1 MNWMEK
7 MKKTNIDIDM
17 DYEFD
22 SSIQNALIEFF
33 SDNSNYTIDDVSQ
46 FINDMLTD
54 ICRQFANETETM
66 DPKKRIEEFN
76 KKIYTIMKNADIT
89 ALTSKSEQGK
99 NLYGKLFEFLQS
111 EQFPT
116 GKEYSPQKD
125 RNQIMSKTEIECRDY
140 EIRKKYIQHII
151 DTYASSMPSDLFT
164 YLESINEQFK
174 NRPIDMNTMYFGR
187 MNMQNAAFM
196 KRIIFDLGYRVNLD
210 DLLIGKE
217 ISTDK
222 IEMGSQKDVFKSG
235 EVREQ
240 DDFCFTQAEYKRLQ
254 EYAENLNGLEKY
266 FRQIIGLKQYD
277 EFGFP
282 IEEESETP
290 ITDAMRAWGEEEKE
304 SETPITDAMRAWGE
318 EEKESETPIT
328 DAMRA
333 WGEEEKESETPITD
347 AMRAWG
353 EEEKESETPITDAM
367 RAWGEEEKESETPIT
382 DAMRAWD
389 EEEKESE
396 TPITDAMRT
405 WNEEK
410 KTIKTDPYI
419 KALLDRL
426 IKSGG
431 ILIPSQHLK
440 IQQGDFQKIANVPS
454 EASIKA
460 GYKAH
465 SLEGVYERRNI
476 KMSQIQKANQVIHE
490 SSQNKDEQQNE
501 QEGGTDYDQH

>member
-76 KKIYTIMKNADIT
+76 KKIYTIMKNADIA

-333 WGEEEKESETPITD
+333 W
-347 AMRAWG
+347 
-353 EEEKESETPITDAM
+353 
-367 RAWGEEEKESETPIT
+367 
-382 DAMRAWD
+382 D

>member
-1 MNWMEK
+1 MEK

-76 KKIYTIMKNADIT
+76 KKIYTIMKNADIA

-304 SETPITDAMRAWGE
+304 SETPITDAMRAWD
-318 EEKESETPIT
+318 EEK
-328 DAMRA
+328 
-333 WGEEEKESETPITD
+333 
-347 AMRAWG
+347 
-353 EEEKESETPITDAM
+353 
-367 RAWGEEEKESETPIT
+367 
-382 DAMRAWD
+382 
-389 EEEKESE
+389 KESE

>member
-76 KKIYTIMKNADIT
+76 KKIYTIMKNADIA

-304 SETPITDAMRAWGE
+304 SETPITDAMRAW
-318 EEKESETPIT
+318 
-328 DAMRA
+328 D
-333 WGEEEKESETPITD
+333 
-347 AMRAWG
+347 
-353 EEEKESETPITDAM
+353 
-367 RAWGEEEKESETPIT
+367 EEEKESETPIT

>member
-76 KKIYTIMKNADIT
+76 KKIYTIMKNADIA

-290 ITDAMRAWGEEEKE
+290 ITDAMRAWGEDEKE
-304 SETPITDAMRAWGE
+304 RETPITDAMRAWGE

-328 DAMRA
+328 
-333 WGEEEKESETPITD
+333 E
-347 AMRAWG
+347 
-353 EEEKESETPITDAM
+353 
-367 RAWGEEEKESETPIT
+367 
-382 DAMRAWD
+382 
-389 EEEKESE
+389 
-396 TPITDAMRT
+396 AMRT

>member
-76 KKIYTIMKNADIT
+76 KKIYTIMKNADIA

-304 SETPITDAMRAWGE
+304 SETPITDAMRAW
-318 EEKESETPIT
+318 
-328 DAMRA
+328 
-333 WGEEEKESETPITD
+333 
-347 AMRAWG
+347 
-353 EEEKESETPITDAM
+353 
-367 RAWGEEEKESETPIT
+367 
-382 DAMRAWD
+382 D

-440 IQQGDFQKIANVPS
+440 IQQGDFQKIAHVPS

>member
-76 KKIYTIMKNADIT
+76 KKIYTIMKNADIA

-304 SETPITDAMRAWGE
+304 SETPITDAMR
-318 EEKESETPIT
+318 
-328 DAMRA
+328 
-333 WGEEEKESETPITD
+333 
-347 AMRAWG
+347 
-353 EEEKESETPITDAM
+353 
-367 RAWGEEEKESETPIT
+367 
-382 DAMRAWD
+382 
-389 EEEKESE
+389 
-396 TPITDAMRT
+396 T

>member
-1 MNWMEK
+1 
-7 MKKTNIDIDM
+7 
-17 DYEFD
+17 
-22 SSIQNALIEFF
+22 
-33 SDNSNYTIDDVSQ
+33 
-46 FINDMLTD
+46 
-54 ICRQFANETETM
+54 
-66 DPKKRIEEFN
+66 
-76 KKIYTIMKNADIT
+76 
-89 ALTSKSEQGK
+89 
-99 NLYGKLFEFLQS
+99 
-111 EQFPT
+111 
-116 GKEYSPQKD
+116 
-125 RNQIMSKTEIECRDY
+125 
-140 EIRKKYIQHII
+140 
-151 DTYASSMPSDLFT
+151 
-164 YLESINEQFK
+164 
-174 NRPIDMNTMYFGR
+174 
-187 MNMQNAAFM
+187 
-196 KRIIFDLGYRVNLD
+196 
-210 DLLIGKE
+210 
-217 ISTDK
+217 
-222 IEMGSQKDVFKSG
+222 MGSQKDVFKSG

-282 IEEESETP
+282 IEE
-290 ITDAMRAWGEEEKE
+290 
-304 SETPITDAMRAWGE
+304 
-318 EEKESETPIT
+318 
-328 DAMRA
+328 
-333 WGEEEKESETPITD
+333 
-347 AMRAWG
+347 
-353 EEEKESETPITDAM
+353 
-367 RAWGEEEKESETPIT
+367 ESETPIT

>member
-76 KKIYTIMKNADIT
+76 KKIYTIMKNADI
-89 ALTSKSEQGK
+89 AVLTSKSEQGE

-304 SETPITDAMRAWGE
+304 SETPITDAMRAW
-318 EEKESETPIT
+318 
-328 DAMRA
+328 
-333 WGEEEKESETPITD
+333 
-347 AMRAWG
+347 
-353 EEEKESETPITDAM
+353 
-367 RAWGEEEKESETPIT
+367 
-382 DAMRAWD
+382 D

>member
-76 KKIYTIMKNADIT
+76 KKIYTIMKNADIA

-333 WGEEEKESETPITD
+333 WDEEK
-347 AMRAWG
+347 
-353 EEEKESETPITDAM
+353 
-367 RAWGEEEKESETPIT
+367 
-382 DAMRAWD
+382 
-389 EEEKESE
+389 KESE

-501 QEGGTDYDQH
+501 QEGGTDYVQH

>member
-1 MNWMEK
+1 MEK

-76 KKIYTIMKNADIT
+76 KKIYTIMKNADIA

-304 SETPITDAMRAWGE
+304 SETPITDAMRAW
-318 EEKESETPIT
+318 
-328 DAMRA
+328 
-333 WGEEEKESETPITD
+333 
-347 AMRAWG
+347 
-353 EEEKESETPITDAM
+353 
-367 RAWGEEEKESETPIT
+367 
-382 DAMRAWD
+382 D

>member
-76 KKIYTIMKNADIT
+76 KKIYTIMKNADIA

-333 WGEEEKESETPITD
+333 WDEEK
-347 AMRAWG
+347 
-353 EEEKESETPITDAM
+353 
-367 RAWGEEEKESETPIT
+367 
-382 DAMRAWD
+382 
-389 EEEKESE
+389 KESE

>member
-76 KKIYTIMKNADIT
+76 KKIYTIMKNADIA

-304 SETPITDAMRAWGE
+304 SETPITDAMRAW
-318 EEKESETPIT
+318 
-328 DAMRA
+328 
-333 WGEEEKESETPITD
+333 
-347 AMRAWG
+347 
-353 EEEKESETPITDAM
+353 
-367 RAWGEEEKESETPIT
+367 
-382 DAMRAWD
+382 D

>member
-76 KKIYTIMKNADIT
+76 KKIYTIMKNADIA

-318 EEKESETPIT
+318 EEKE
-328 DAMRA
+328 R
-333 WGEEEKESETPITD
+333 
-347 AMRAWG
+347 
-353 EEEKESETPITDAM
+353 
-367 RAWGEEEKESETPIT
+367 ETPIT

>member
-76 KKIYTIMKNADIT
+76 KKIYTIMKNADIA

-304 SETPITDAMRAWGE
+304 SETPITDAMRAWD
-318 EEKESETPIT
+318 EEK
-328 DAMRA
+328 
-333 WGEEEKESETPITD
+333 
-347 AMRAWG
+347 
-353 EEEKESETPITDAM
+353 
-367 RAWGEEEKESETPIT
+367 
-382 DAMRAWD
+382 
-389 EEEKESE
+389 KESE

>member
-17 DYEFD
+17 DYEFY

-76 KKIYTIMKNADIT
+76 KKIYTIMKNADIA

-333 WGEEEKESETPITD
+333 W
-347 AMRAWG
+347 
-353 EEEKESETPITDAM
+353 
-367 RAWGEEEKESETPIT
+367 
-382 DAMRAWD
+382 D
-389 EEEKESE
+389 EEEKERE
-396 TPITDAMRT
+396 TPI
-405 WNEEK
+405 K

>member
-76 KKIYTIMKNADIT
+76 KKIYTIMKNADI
-89 ALTSKSEQGK
+89 AVLTSKSEQGE

-333 WGEEEKESETPITD
+333 W
-347 AMRAWG
+347 
-353 EEEKESETPITDAM
+353 
-367 RAWGEEEKESETPIT
+367 
-382 DAMRAWD
+382 D

>member
-76 KKIYTIMKNADIT
+76 KKIYTIMKNADIA

-222 IEMGSQKDVFKSG
+222 IEMGSQKDVFKSR

-282 IEEESETP
+282 IEE
-290 ITDAMRAWGEEEKE
+290 
-304 SETPITDAMRAWGE
+304 
-318 EEKESETPIT
+318 
-328 DAMRA
+328 
-333 WGEEEKESETPITD
+333 ESETPITD

>member
-76 KKIYTIMKNADIT
+76 KKIYTIMKNADIA

-304 SETPITDAMRAWGE
+304 SETPIA
-318 EEKESETPIT
+318 
-328 DAMRA
+328 
-333 WGEEEKESETPITD
+333 
-347 AMRAWG
+347 
-353 EEEKESETPITDAM
+353 
-367 RAWGEEEKESETPIT
+367 

-389 EEEKESE
+389 EEKKESE

>member
-76 KKIYTIMKNADIT
+76 KKIYTIMKNADIA

-304 SETPITDAMRAWGE
+304 SETPITDAMRAW
-318 EEKESETPIT
+318 
-328 DAMRA
+328 
-333 WGEEEKESETPITD
+333 
-347 AMRAWG
+347 
-353 EEEKESETPITDAM
+353 
-367 RAWGEEEKESETPIT
+367 
-382 DAMRAWD
+382 D

-501 QEGGTDYDQH
+501 QEGGTDYEQH

>member
-76 KKIYTIMKNADIT
+76 KKIYTIMKNADIA

-240 DDFCFTQAEYKRLQ
+240 DDFCFTQAEYTRLQ

-282 IEEESETP
+282 IEE
-290 ITDAMRAWGEEEKE
+290 
-304 SETPITDAMRAWGE
+304 
-318 EEKESETPIT
+318 
-328 DAMRA
+328 
-333 WGEEEKESETPITD
+333 
-347 AMRAWG
+347 
-353 EEEKESETPITDAM
+353 ESETPITDAM

>member
-1 MNWMEK
+1 
-7 MKKTNIDIDM
+7 
-17 DYEFD
+17 
-22 SSIQNALIEFF
+22 
-33 SDNSNYTIDDVSQ
+33 
-46 FINDMLTD
+46 
-54 ICRQFANETETM
+54 
-66 DPKKRIEEFN
+66 
-76 KKIYTIMKNADIT
+76 
-89 ALTSKSEQGK
+89 
-99 NLYGKLFEFLQS
+99 
-111 EQFPT
+111 
-116 GKEYSPQKD
+116 
-125 RNQIMSKTEIECRDY
+125 
-140 EIRKKYIQHII
+140 
-151 DTYASSMPSDLFT
+151 
-164 YLESINEQFK
+164 
-174 NRPIDMNTMYFGR
+174 
-187 MNMQNAAFM
+187 
-196 KRIIFDLGYRVNLD
+196 
-210 DLLIGKE
+210 
-217 ISTDK
+217 
-222 IEMGSQKDVFKSG
+222 
-235 EVREQ
+235 
-240 DDFCFTQAEYKRLQ
+240 
-254 EYAENLNGLEKY
+254 
-266 FRQIIGLKQYD
+266 
-277 EFGFP
+277 
-282 IEEESETP
+282 
-290 ITDAMRAWGEEEKE
+290 MRAWGEEEKE

-333 WGEEEKESETPITD
+333 WGEEEKESETPI
-347 AMRAWG
+347 A
-353 EEEKESETPITDAM
+353 
-367 RAWGEEEKESETPIT
+367 

-389 EEEKESE
+389 EEKKESE

>member
-1 MNWMEK
+1 
-7 MKKTNIDIDM
+7 M

-76 KKIYTIMKNADIT
+76 KKIYTIMKNADIA

-353 EEEKESETPITDAM
+353 EEEKESETPIA
-367 RAWGEEEKESETPIT
+367 

-389 EEEKESE
+389 EEKKESE

>member
-76 KKIYTIMKNADIT
+76 KKIYTIMKNADI
-89 ALTSKSEQGK
+89 AVLTSKSEQGK

-333 WGEEEKESETPITD
+333 W
-347 AMRAWG
+347 
-353 EEEKESETPITDAM
+353 
-367 RAWGEEEKESETPIT
+367 
-382 DAMRAWD
+382 D

>member
-76 KKIYTIMKNADIT
+76 KKIYTIMKNADIA

-347 AMRAWG
+347 AMR
-353 EEEKESETPITDAM
+353 
-367 RAWGEEEKESETPIT
+367 
-382 DAMRAWD
+382 
-389 EEEKESE
+389 
-396 TPITDAMRT
+396 T

>member
-76 KKIYTIMKNADIT
+76 KKIYTIMKNADI
-89 ALTSKSEQGK
+89 AVLTSKSEQGS

-304 SETPITDAMRAWGE
+304 SETPITDAMRAW
-318 EEKESETPIT
+318 
-328 DAMRA
+328 
-333 WGEEEKESETPITD
+333 
-347 AMRAWG
+347 
-353 EEEKESETPITDAM
+353 
-367 RAWGEEEKESETPIT
+367 
-382 DAMRAWD
+382 D

>member
-76 KKIYTIMKNADIT
+76 KKIYTIMKNADIA

-318 EEKESETPIT
+318 EEKESETPI
-328 DAMRA
+328 A
-333 WGEEEKESETPITD
+333 
-347 AMRAWG
+347 
-353 EEEKESETPITDAM
+353 
-367 RAWGEEEKESETPIT
+367 

-389 EEEKESE
+389 EEKKESE

>member
-76 KKIYTIMKNADIT
+76 KKIYTIMKNADIA

-304 SETPITDAMRAWGE
+304 SETPITDAMRAW
-318 EEKESETPIT
+318 
-328 DAMRA
+328 
-333 WGEEEKESETPITD
+333 
-347 AMRAWG
+347 
-353 EEEKESETPITDAM
+353 
-367 RAWGEEEKESETPIT
+367 
-382 DAMRAWD
+382 D
-389 EEEKESE
+389 EEEKECE

>member
-7 MKKTNIDIDM
+7 MKKTNIDIDK

-33 SDNSNYTIDDVSQ
+33 RDNSNYTIDDVSQ
-46 FINDMLTD
+46 FINDMLTG

-76 KKIYTIMKNADIT
+76 KKIYTIMKNDDI
-89 ALTSKSEQGK
+89 AVLTSKSEQGK
-99 NLYGKLFEFLQS
+99 DLYGKLFEFLQS

-140 EIRKKYIQHII
+140 EIRKKYIQHIM
-151 DTYASSMPSDLFT
+151 DTYALSMPSDLFT

-174 NRPIDMNTMYFGR
+174 NRPIDMKTMYFGR

-222 IEMGSQKDVFKSG
+222 IEMGSQKDVLKSG

-266 FRQIIGLKQYD
+266 FRQIIGMQELKQYD

-347 AMRAWG
+347 AMR
-353 EEEKESETPITDAM
+353 
-367 RAWGEEEKESETPIT
+367 
-382 DAMRAWD
+382 
-389 EEEKESE
+389 
-396 TPITDAMRT
+396 T

-426 IKSGG
+426 IMSGG

-465 SLEGVYERRNI
+465 SLEGVYGRRNI

>member
-76 KKIYTIMKNADIT
+76 KKIYTIMKNADIA

-328 DAMRA
+328 DAMR
-333 WGEEEKESETPITD
+333 
-347 AMRAWG
+347 
-353 EEEKESETPITDAM
+353 
-367 RAWGEEEKESETPIT
+367 
-382 DAMRAWD
+382 
-389 EEEKESE
+389 
-396 TPITDAMRT
+396 T

>member
-76 KKIYTIMKNADIT
+76 KKIYTIMKNADIA

-282 IEEESETP
+282 IEEERETP
-290 ITDAMRAWGEEEKE
+290 ITEAMRAWGEEEKE

-318 EEKESETPIT
+318 EEKESETPI
-328 DAMRA
+328 A
-333 WGEEEKESETPITD
+333 
-347 AMRAWG
+347 
-353 EEEKESETPITDAM
+353 
-367 RAWGEEEKESETPIT
+367 

-389 EEEKESE
+389 EEKKESE

>member
-54 ICRQFANETETM
+54 ICRQFDNETETM

-76 KKIYTIMKNADIT
+76 KKIYTIMKNADIA

-304 SETPITDAMRAWGE
+304 SETPITDAMRAW
-318 EEKESETPIT
+318 
-328 DAMRA
+328 
-333 WGEEEKESETPITD
+333 
-347 AMRAWG
+347 
-353 EEEKESETPITDAM
+353 
-367 RAWGEEEKESETPIT
+367 
-382 DAMRAWD
+382 D

>member
-76 KKIYTIMKNADIT
+76 KKIYTIMKNADIA

-254 EYAENLNGLEKY
+254 EYAENFNGLEKY

-282 IEEESETP
+282 IEE
-290 ITDAMRAWGEEEKE
+290 
-304 SETPITDAMRAWGE
+304 
-318 EEKESETPIT
+318 
-328 DAMRA
+328 
-333 WGEEEKESETPITD
+333 ESETPITD